1 MYYIIEEEFQCFNT
15 EQRIDSADRNERRW
29 ATVNH
34 HGSVIEAAVVCP
46 ETRAILGGHEAVN
59 LRIARSIVGGGE
71 AGKV

>member
-1 MYYIIEEEFQCFNT
+1 M
-15 EQRIDSADRNERRW
+15 
-29 ATVNH
+29 NH